1 MAVRRP
7 SISKR
12 RQVTIPQ
19 AAMDAAGLHEGEPLN
34 VRVTEDGILLARAEE
49 RDPNQWWFW
58 TPEWQ
63 AKERE
68 ADEDLAAGRFKR
80 FLSGEEFQAELEQID
95 RELRALGR

>member
-19 AAMDAAGLHEGEPLN
+19 AAMDAAGFHEGELLN
-34 VRVTEDGILLARAEE
+34 VRVTDEGILLARPDEG
-49 RDPNQWWFW
+49 DPDQWWFW

-68 ADEDLAAGRFKR
+68 ADEDLAAGRTRR
-80 FLSGEEFQAELEQID
+80 FANGDEFMAELEEID
-95 RELRALGR
+95 LELRRLGR

>member
-1 MAVRRP
+1 MAVRKP

-34 VRVTEDGILLARAEE
+34 VRVTDEGILLARSDE
-49 RDPNQWWFW
+49 RDPEQWWFW

-68 ADEDLAAGRFKR
+68 ADEDLAAGRVTPFE
-80 FLSGEEFQAELEQID
+80 SDEEF
-95 RELRALGR
+95 RAALVSRLKPE

>member
-34 VRVTEDGILLARAEE
+34 VRVTDEGILLARSDG
-49 RDPNQWWFW
+49 RDPEQWWFW

-68 ADEDLAAGRFKR
+68 ADEDLAAGRVTLFE
-80 FLSGEEFQAELEQID
+80 SDEEF
-95 RELRALGR
+95 RAALVSRLKPE